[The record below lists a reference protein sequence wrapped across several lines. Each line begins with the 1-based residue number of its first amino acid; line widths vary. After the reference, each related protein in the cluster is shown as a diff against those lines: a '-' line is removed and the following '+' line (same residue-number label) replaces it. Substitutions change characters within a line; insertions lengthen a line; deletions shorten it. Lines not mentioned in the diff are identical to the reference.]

1 MIELEVCVD
10 TIDGLRQA
18 VAAGAA
24 RIELCGPLAVGGTTP
39 SVGLIEAARGSAAAV
54 YAMIRPRDG
63 DFVFSP
69 ADEAAMLA
77 EIRFIRA
84 AGLAGVVLG
93 ASRPD
98 GTLDEAVLGRLS
110 AAADG
115 LGRTLHRAFDL
126 APDPLAALEIA
137 IGLGFERVLT
147 SGGSPR
153 AVDGA
158 AVLARLARA
167 AAGRIEIMA
176 GSGITPDNVAGL
188 VAACGVQ
195 AVHASCRNRV
205 VQDDRL
211 ARFGFGGPGV
221 ATDGAVVRAMLAR
234 LADCPQP
241 APGGYAPEADK
252 VRE

>member
-1 MIELEVCVD
+1 MVGLEVCVD
-10 TIDGLRQA
+10 TIDGLEQA

-39 SVGLIEAARGSAAAV
+39 SVGLIEGARNCAVPV

-69 ADEAAMLA
+69 ADETAMLA
-77 EIRFIRA
+77 EIRFVQA

-98 GTLDEAVLGRLS
+98 GTLDRAMLARLS
-110 AAADG
+110 VAAGG

-126 APDPLAALEIA
+126 APDPLEALETA

-158 AVLARLARA
+158 AVLARLVRA

-176 GSGITPDNVAGL
+176 GSGITPENVAGL
-188 VAACGVQ
+188 VGACGVR
-195 AVHASCRNRV
+195 AVHASCRSV
-205 VQDDRL
+205 VPKDDRL
-211 ARFGFGGPGV
+211 AQFGFGGPGA
-221 ATDGAVVRAMLAR
+221 ATSFVVVRAMLAR
-234 LADCPQP
+234 LASL
-241 APGGYAPEADK
+241 A
-252 VRE
+252 V

>member
-1 MIELEVCVD
+1 MIGLEVCVD
-10 TIDGLRQA
+10 TIDGLTQA
-18 VAAGAA
+18 VAAAVA

-39 SVGLIEAARGSAAAV
+39 SVGLIEAARGSAVPV

-77 EIRFIRA
+77 EIRFVRA

-93 ASRPD
+93 ASQPD
-98 GTLDEAVLGRLS
+98 GTLDEAMLARLS

-115 LGRTLHRAFDL
+115 LGR
-126 APDPLAALEIA
+126 
-137 IGLGFERVLT
+137 VLT

-153 AVDGA
+153 AIDGA
-158 AVLARLARA
+158 AVLARLVRA
-167 AAGRIEIMA
+167 ATGRIEIMA

-188 VAACGVQ
+188 VAACGVRS
-195 AVHASCRNRV
+195 VHASCRSRV

-241 APGGYAPEADK
+241 APGGYAPEADM
-252 VRE
+252 VGE

>member
-10 TIDGLRQA
+10 TIGGLEQA

-39 SVGLIEAARGSAAAV
+39 SVGLIEAARDCAVPV

-63 DFVFSP
+63 NFVFSP
-69 ADEAAMLA
+69 ADEAGMLA
-77 EIRFIRA
+77 EIRFVRA

-98 GTLDEAVLGRLS
+98 GTLDEAMLARLS
-110 AAADG
+110 AAAGG

-126 APDPLAALEIA
+126 APDPLAALETA

-153 AVDGA
+153 AVDGM
-158 AVLARLARA
+158 AVLARLVRA

-176 GSGITPDNVAGL
+176 GS
-188 VAACGVQ
+188 
-195 AVHASCRNRV
+195 
-205 VQDDRL
+205 
-211 ARFGFGGPGV
+211 
-221 ATDGAVVRAMLAR
+221 
-234 LADCPQP
+234 
-241 APGGYAPEADK
+241 
-252 VRE
+252 

>member
-1 MIELEVCVD
+1 MIGLEVCVD

-18 VAAGAA
+18 VAAGVA

-39 SVGLIEAARGSAAAV
+39 PVGLVEAARGSTVPV

-77 EIRFIRA
+77 EIRFVRM

-93 ASRPD
+93 ASRAD
-98 GTLDEAVLGRLS
+98 GTLDEAMLARLS
-110 AAADG
+110 MAANG

-126 APDPLAALEIA
+126 APDPLAALETA

-147 SGGSPR
+147 SGGAPR

-158 AVLARLARA
+158 VVLARLVRA

-176 GSGITPDNVAGL
+176 GSGITPDNVDGL
-188 VAACGVQ
+188 VAACGVR
-195 AVHASCRNRV
+195 AVHASCRSAV
-205 VQDDRL
+205 PADERL

-241 APGGYAPEADK
+241 APGGYAPEADR
-252 VRE
+252 VGE